1 MTILKNIKEMFNQ
14 SMSYLWYAENK
25 KKQWQ
30 IIDLVHININIISYD
45 QFHKTRQPLAGSQS

>member
-30 IIDLVHININIISYD
+30 IIDLVHINIISYD
-45 QFHKTRQPLAGSQS
+45 QYHKTRQPLAGSQS